1 MMGEKGFSQSGWRE
15 TNHQLNLQK
24 KPTSSVLKPRRKG
37 GMWCFRMLLLGDS
50 FDTRWEKQAARLGFF
65 PDICW
70 HLHID
75 FAGEN
80 CRNGISKLE
89 SLFYGITFKPLSYFL
104 NFLECP
110 IMTWKTIFDD
120 QICEAPI
127 CQGRDF
133 AAHRHL
139 ALQMVLL
146 SAALSRR
153 WAPKRS
159 LCMKWNG
166 TPLNGLSK
174 KVGDLGD

>member
-1 MMGEKGFSQSGWRE
+1 MGEKGFSQSGWRE
-15 TNHQLNLQK
+15 TDHQLNLQRN
-24 KPTSSVLKPRRKG
+24 PTSSVLKPRRKG

-65 PDICW
+65 QVFVGICTLILQEKIVEKVFQNW
-70 HLHID
+70 R
-75 FAGEN
+75 F
-80 CRNGISKLE
+80 CFMIS
-89 SLFYGITFKPLSYFL
+89 LSNLWRIVFWIFL
-104 NFLECP
+104 NVPSWLGKP
-110 IMTWKTIFDD
+110 ILDH

-153 WAPKRS
+153 WTPKR
-159 LCMKWNG
+159 MRGVKWD
-166 TPLNGLSK
+166 PSEWP
-174 KVGDLGD
+174 